1 MQYLDYFRNKSW
13 FHGSNTLVMIIK
25 KNMYIIIIIVYIL
38 VFVHKGS
45 YMQ

>member
-13 FHGSNTLVMIIK
+13 FYGSNPLVMIIK

-38 VFVHKGS
+38 VFVHKGN